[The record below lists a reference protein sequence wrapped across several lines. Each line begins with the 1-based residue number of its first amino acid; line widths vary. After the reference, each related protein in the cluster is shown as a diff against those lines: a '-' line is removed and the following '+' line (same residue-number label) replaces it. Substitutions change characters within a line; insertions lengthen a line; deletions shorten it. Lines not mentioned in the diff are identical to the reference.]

1 MLNHTRHGKG
11 RTLVLVHGFL
21 GGTGYWTPLA
31 TGLKHAMDV
40 IAVDLPGFA
49 GSAKIPAPESLSG
62 YARSVLDTVDALGVK
77 QFSML
82 GFSMGGMIVQ
92 QAALDFPD
100 RLEKLVLYGSS
111 AIGDLPHRFESWE
124 ASIARID
131 REGVEAT
138 ADRTVATWFVEREKH
153 PYYPVCRE
161 ACRGAYAPSCK
172 TVMRA
177 MQHWDNRPHLKD
189 IGHST
194 LVIVGDK
201 DRSTK
206 VSDSI
211 VLWEG
216 LPNAQLAVLPNCAH
230 GAHMEKPDAFNR
242 FLLDFLAES

>member
-11 RTLVLVHGFL
+11 KTLVLIHGFL
-21 GGTGYWTPLA
+21 GGTGYWTPLV
-31 TGLKHAMDV
+31 TGLKHAFEV

-49 GSAKIPAPESLSG
+49 GSARSPAPDSLSG
-62 YARSVLDTVDALGVK
+62 YAKTVLDTMDAIGVK

-92 QAALDFPD
+92 QAALDFPQ

-124 ASIARID
+124 ASIARIE

-153 PYYPVCRE
+153 PYYPACRE
-161 ACRGAYAPSCK
+161 ACRGAYAPSCV

-177 MQHWDNRPHLKD
+177 MQKWDNRPRLED
-189 IGHST
+189 IKHPT

-216 LPNAQLAVLPNCAH
+216 LPDAQLAVLPNCAH

-242 FLLDFLAES
+242 HLIDFLSEA